1 MIKSIKVTNYRNES
15 LTLELA
21 NPYKTGLAITSVDG
35 LGPAEASISTSD
47 IASKDGSLFNS
58 ARMGNRNIV
67 LNFRLLPNP
76 AVEAIRDVER
86 IRHTVYRYFPIKK
99 KLTLEIITGERIGTI
114 VGYVDKC
121 EPNIFTKNQTIQV
134 SIVCPDPW
142 FKSSE
147 EIKINSL
154 QVTNAFNFPLESIMT
169 ERKNLL
175 DLSNCVDYTIDD
187 HIAIHYEK
195 NEYGDVEYVSMI
207 AIKPVNKNSYPRE
220 SIIIFEE
227 SELSFNGFITLE
239 KEQAGELNN
248 ICGEVAPS
256 ILVEM
261 IMPGGAM
268 SVDFYDTNATP
279 GTRLRYS
286 LSLVRVYLDMN
297 NVFYN
302 HSEFAMGVGESI
314 KFYPMLRDIKYES
327 DRTFEPYIPADRI
340 EDTAKYLHFGFIE
353 ATDELRIDNTG
364 DSETGINIVAD
375 LIGEVT
381 NLMFAYDD
389 TVLKLS
395 DEVINNIAGSN
406 MKDGDKLIID
416 SRKGSKKVSLFREGT
431 EYNIIGAITEDSD
444 WIILEPG
451 MTVIKV
457 SADEN
462 DTSSVYNAHIS
473 TEINKLFEGV

>member
-142 FKSSE
+142 FKSNE

-154 QVTNAFNFPLESIMT
+154 QVTDAFNFPLESIMT

-175 DLSNCVDYTIDD
+175 DLSECVDKSDDYTSVRYIKDENGSVTSVIVAALTNINKD
-187 HIAIHYEK
+187 
-195 NEYGDVEYVSMI
+195 NRPSYVRLFRTTMNPFSG
-207 AIKPVNKNSYPRE
+207 Y
-220 SIIIFEE
+220 
-227 SELSFNGFITLE
+227 LTLE
-239 KEQAGELNN
+239 REDHHELEYLEVKNPVIKVYAADYSNPYFVSIEDYTCKSEQGHK
-248 ICGEVAPS
+248 IAPS
-256 ILVEM
+256 FTAI
-261 IMPGGAM
+261 I
-268 SVDFYDTNATP
+268 SVD
-279 GTRLRYS
+279 LRF
-286 LSLVRVYLDMN
+286 DKIIADNPNFTMN
-297 NVFYN
+297 
-302 HSEFAMGVGESI
+302 VGDYI
-314 KFYPMLRDIKYES
+314 TFYPMIRDVKYINE
-327 DRTFEPYIPADRI
+327 RAFEPYIPADRI

-381 NLMFAYDD
+381 NLKFTYDNA
-389 TVLKLS
+389 VLKLS
-395 DEVINNIAGSN
+395 DEVINNIVGSN

-451 MTVIKV
+451 MTVIKIT
-457 SADEN
+457 ADEN
-462 DTSSVYNAHIS
+462 DTSSVYNAHFS

>member
-99 KLTLEIITGERIGTI
+99 KLTLEIITGERHGTI

-142 FKSSE
+142 FKSNE

-154 QVTNAFNFPLESIMT
+154 QVTDAFNFPLESIMT

-175 DLSNCVDYTIDD
+175 DLSNCIDYTISD

-195 NEYGDVEYVSMI
+195 NEYGDVEYISMI
-207 AIKPVNKNSYPRE
+207 AIKPINKNSYPNKIIRLFRE
-220 SIIIFEE
+220 N
-227 SELSFNGFITLE
+227 ELTFNGFITLE

-248 ICGEVAPS
+248 ICGGFAPS
-256 ILVEM
+256 ILIETIGVTT
-261 IMPGGAM
+261 
-268 SVDFYDTNATP
+268 SVTYYDANSAS
-279 GTRLRYS
+279 GTRLEYADS
-286 LSLVRVYLDMN
+286 TVIVELILDD
-297 NVFYN
+297 VFFYI
-302 HSEFAMGVGESI
+302 SEFELGIGESI

-327 DRTFEPYIPADRI
+327 DRVFEPYIPADRI
-340 EDTAKYLHFGFIE
+340 EDSAKYLHFGFIE

-364 DSETGINIVAD
+364 DSETGINIVVD

-381 NLMFAYDD
+381 NLKFEYDSS
-389 TVLKLS
+389 VLKLS
-395 DEVINNIAGSN
+395 DEVINNIVGSN

-416 SRKGSKKVSLFREGT
+416 SRKGSKKVSLFREET
-431 EYNIIGAITEDSD
+431 EYNIIGALTEDSD

-451 MTVIKV
+451 ITVIKV

-462 DTSSVYNAHIS
+462 DISSVYNAHIT